1 MEKLVHFCQ
10 GESHKATGKVCQD
23 YAMCST
29 DNGIAVAVLSDG
41 HGGSRYFRS
50 DVGSKTIKELMGES
64 YYYPFSMFF
73 LKELRPILKD
83 YFIVDSEYENT
94 FYIWEHMKSL
104 IYGYNKCYILS
115 ESFPFGEFIRRE
127 SMYKVRG
134 YEEEPYMIFWE
145 SADSLKNEWA
155 PIKQGMF
162 GGRYENYKAISEKAN
177 AFYKEYRRF

>member
-1 MEKLVHFCQ
+1 
-10 GESHKATGKVCQD
+10 
-23 YAMCST
+23 
-29 DNGIAVAVLSDG
+29 
-41 HGGSRYFRS
+41 
-50 DVGSKTIKELMGES
+50 MGES

-162 GGRYENYKAISEKAN
+162 GGRYENYKAISKL
-177 AFYKEYRRF
+177 KRRGLYSGS